1 LLQVHREAGSF
12 LDRPAAAVGATGAF
26 DPVIGDE
33 TASVLPL
40 ETPGTQIGAYKLL
53 QQIGEGGMGTVFM
66 AEQTEPVQRKVALKV
81 IKLELAADK
90 LYQQR
95 FLHEARAAA
104 EIEHQHL
111 VNVLDVGEDK
121 GRQYLAM
128 PLMEGHTLEDRIA
141 ADGPLPIA
149 DTVRLAE
156 QVGAGLDALHAA
168 EVIHRDIKPSNI
180 MLAPDGSASLTDFG
194 LAKGTGYSRLTQPGQ
209 IVGTLDYLAPERI
222 RGEDASPASDVYA
235 LGCVI
240 FEAVS
245 GNAPFGHKSIMQ
257 VAFAHLEETPPDPCA
272 ARTDAPAGFSDA
284 VLAGLEKVP
293 GARPASAGAYAAA
306 LQDAAGAGAR

>member
-1 LLQVHREAGSF
+1 MVLAILGPVSGEPAKVELGAGDSLGPYRIDALL
-12 LDRPAAAVGATGAF
+12 
-26 DPVIGDE
+26 
-33 TASVLPL
+33 
-40 ETPGTQIGAYKLL
+40 
-53 QQIGEGGMGTVFM
+53 GEGGMGAVFR
-66 AEQTEPVQRKVALKV
+66 ATRTDTGELVALKV
-81 IKLELAADK
+81 VKLELAADR

-104 EIEHQHL
+104 EIHHEHL
-111 VNVLDVGEDK
+111 VNVLDVGEAE

-128 PLMEGHTLEDRIA
+128 PLVEGRTLEDRIA
-141 ADGPLPIA
+141 AEGPLPLDDI
-149 DTVRLAE
+149 VRLAKE
-156 QVGAGLDALHAA
+156 VGAGLDALHAA

-180 MLAPDGSASLTDFG
+180 ILSTNGSAALTDFG

-222 RGEDASPASDVYA
+222 RGEDATPLSDIYA
-235 LGCVI
+235 LGCVV

-272 ARTDAPAGFSDA
+272 ERADAPAGFSDA
-284 VLAGLEKVP
+284 VLTALAKVP
-293 GARPASAGAYAAA
+293 PTRPASAGAYAGA
-306 LQDAAGAGAR
+306 LEDAARAGAR

>member
-1 LLQVHREAGSF
+1 VSGDPAKAELGAGDTLGPYRIDALL
-12 LDRPAAAVGATGAF
+12 
-26 DPVIGDE
+26 
-33 TASVLPL
+33 
-40 ETPGTQIGAYKLL
+40 
-53 QQIGEGGMGTVFM
+53 GEGGMGAVFR
-66 AEQTEPVQRKVALKV
+66 ATRTDTGELVALKV
-81 IKLELAADK
+81 IKLELAADSV
-90 LYQQR
+90 YQQR

-121 GRQYLAM
+121 GRQYLSM

-141 ADGPLPIA
+141 ESGPMPYADA
-149 DTVRLAE
+149 VRLAAE
-156 QVGAGLDALHAA
+156 VGAGLDALHDR

-222 RGEDASPASDVYA
+222 RGEDATPASDIYA
-235 LGCVI
+235 LGCVV

-245 GNAPFGHKSIMQ
+245 GKAPFAHKSIMQ
-257 VAFAHLEETPPDPCA
+257 VAFAHLEETPPNPCA
-272 ARTDAPAGFSDA
+272 ERSDAPAGFSEA
-284 VLAGLEKVP
+284 VLTALAKAPAE
-293 GARPASAGAYAAA
+293 RPARAGEYAETLAK
-306 LQDAAGAGAR
+306 AAGGHAG